1 MAAFRDDAEYAL
13 DLLASCPPADRLWL
27 LRELRDLMI
36 HLEGQKSAR
45 LQPSKKRKKAP
56 ISPYIGRRVWAPVA
70 RLYFMTGE
78 FVQTMKTDGACFVF
92 KILAVA
98 SREELSSDGD
108 AIICEYPTDREFV
121 HAQW

>member
-1 MAAFRDDAEYAL
+1 MAAFRDDAVFAL

-56 ISPYIGRRVWAPVA
+56 IS
-70 RLYFMTGE
+70 
-78 FVQTMKTDGACFVF
+78 
-92 KILAVA
+92 A
-98 SREELSSDGD
+98 SRSSS
-108 AIICEYPTDREFV
+108 
-121 HAQW
+121 W